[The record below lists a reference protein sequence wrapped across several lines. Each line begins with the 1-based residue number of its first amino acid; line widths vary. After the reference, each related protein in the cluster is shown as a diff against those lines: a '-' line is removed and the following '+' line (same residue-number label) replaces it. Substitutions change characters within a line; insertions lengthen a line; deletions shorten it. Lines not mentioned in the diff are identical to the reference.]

1 MLIDLY
7 LFSALVR
14 HPVNFLD
21 AAHNEMVRERQVCWY
36 YLQPCLQIC
45 FFLPNLPIAFPSY
58 FNHMLIWLSLFQ
70 LVEQAKRLSEDIMTE
85 RIKVCFCCLTCC
97 TKFYK

>member
-1 MLIDLY
+1 
-7 LFSALVR
+7 
-14 HPVNFLD
+14 VNFLD
-21 AAHNEMVRERQVCWY
+21 AAHNEMVRER
-36 YLQPCLQIC
+36 
-45 FFLPNLPIAFPSY
+45 
-58 FNHMLIWLSLFQ
+58 Q